1 MIGVIFALLVLGFIA
16 WQVWSLVIRPKK
28 ARKAYLKKSFPA
40 EWSKILGREV
50 SFYARLNRAE
60 KKRFELLVR
69 TFLAHVK
76 ISGIKT
82 DITATDQLLIGAAA
96 IIPLFKF
103 NIARYPNLKE
113 VVLYPN
119 HFDANYQLEGKGRT
133 ILGMVGN
140 RHLNQTILLSKKA
153 LHHGFKN
160 DRDGRN
166 TAIHEFIHLIDA
178 WDGSIDGIPETLM
191 TNEAVG
197 PWLEIIRE
205 KTGGIQQRKIK
216 DINPYAAEKPAEFF
230 AVASEYYF
238 ENPEKL
244 QKHHPKLFDKL
255 TSFFGGRS

>member
-1 MIGVIFALLVLGFIA
+1 MIGVVFALIVLGFIA
-16 WQVWSLVIRPKK
+16 WQVWLLVIRPKQ
-28 ARKAYLKKSFPA
+28 ARKSFLKKSFPA
-40 EWSKILGREV
+40 EWSKTLSREV
-50 SFYARLNRAE
+50 SFYARLDRAE
-60 KKRFELLVR
+60 KKRFEQLLR

-76 ISGIKT
+76 VSGVKT
-82 DITATDQLLIGAAA
+82 EVSTTDQLLVGAAA

-113 VVLYPN
+113 VVLYPS
-119 HFDANYQLEGKGRT
+119 HFDANYNLEGKNRT

-160 DRDGRN
+160 ARDGKN

-178 WDGSIDGIPETLM
+178 WDGSIDGVPEALM

-197 PWLEIIRE
+197 PWMELIRE
-205 KTGGIQQRKIK
+205 KTGGIKARKIK

-230 AVASEYYF
+230 AVTSEYFF

-244 QKHHPKLFDKL
+244 KKNHPKLFDKL
-255 TSFFGGRS
+255 TRFFSDPS